1 MAHNSVPWLA
11 ISNETTTQKPG
22 VSRGSKYPASP
33 LKCNVS
39 QGGHTHKTVQVKT
52 GYKLLWR
59 EKNFTGQT
67 MFFFRASARKTK
79 KQNLSHGTRA
89 IRWASAA
96 KALSYLD
103 DSVED
108 LSRSLRRPGRSAGRS
123 RGAPVCV
130 MIITTILNEIGNAPW
145 CSACLIS
152 VATKGDSTIYFAL
165 CTCIP

>member
-1 MAHNSVPWLA
+1 MLVKGGTHIRLSKL
-11 ISNETTTQKPG
+11 KPAT
-22 VSRGSKYPASP
+22 SSY
-33 LKCNVS
+33 
-39 QGGHTHKTVQVKT
+39 GG
-52 GYKLLWR
+52 R
-59 EKNFTGQT
+59 KNFNGQT